1 MKKNMILPLA
11 ILLMTSGCG
20 VNEKEKKNS
29 PLPENQTARAEETKE
44 PAPLD
49 GSNIQGHYQ
58 AKFITLNPHVNG
70 TIPGSA
76 NFYREDQKI
85 FAYVRLFAGG
95 VKAWHMQNV
104 YLGERCPTINDDL
117 NKDGFIDINEAEKVL
132 GKILIPLDS
141 DISSQNSGKRFFP
154 LADLSGYYH
163 YERIS
168 NFDRFLKDLQEPDK
182 DLEDNIVKLP
192 DGEGLTIVGKTF
204 MVQGI
209 SETVTLPETVATKEN
224 RRSFQTLPVACG
236 VFEKVTKAPGEVYVE
251 NEIPG
256 PVAEVEE
263 GQDRPI
269 EVSLP
274 EEGSDER
281 RTNRGSENNESD
293 DGRGPVS
300 DGERN
305 EPRESTEI
313 PEEETT
319 NSTEEVPENI

>member
-1 MKKNMILPLA
+1 MKKNIIYSLALISLA
-11 ILLMTSGCG
+11 IGCG
-20 VNEKEKKNS
+20 EKDKEKNNTTS
-29 PLPENQTARAEETKE
+29 PENQTARAEETKE

-58 AKFITLNPHVNG
+58 AKFVTLNPHVNG

-104 YLGERCPTINDDL
+104 YMGERCPTKDDDL
-117 NKDGFIDINEAEKVL
+117 NKDGFVDINEAEKVL
-132 GKILIPLDS
+132 GKIIIPLDS

-168 NFDRFLKDLQEPDK
+168 NFERFLKDLQEPDI

-192 DGEGLTIVGKTF
+192 PGEGLSIEGKTF

-209 SETVTLPETVATKEN
+209 AETVTLPDTVATKEN

-236 VFEKVTKAPGEVYVE
+236 VFEKVTKAPGQVYVE

-256 PVAEVEE
+256 PVAGVEE
-263 GQDRPI
+263 GQDRPVEDTI
-269 EVSLP
+269 SD
-274 EEGSDER
+274 EGSEE
-281 RTNRGSENNESD
+281 TGSNRGSENNESD
-293 DGRGPVS
+293 NGRGPVS
-300 DGERN
+300 DGEST
-305 EPRESTEI
+305 ESREI
-313 PEEETT
+313 PEESE
-319 NSTEEVPENI
+319 STSTPIESNEDI